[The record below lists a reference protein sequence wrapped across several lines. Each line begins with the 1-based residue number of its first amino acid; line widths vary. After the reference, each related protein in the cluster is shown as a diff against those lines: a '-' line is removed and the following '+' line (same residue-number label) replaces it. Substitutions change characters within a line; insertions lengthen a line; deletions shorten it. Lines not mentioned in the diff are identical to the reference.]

1 MPPTA
6 RGDEGKPALAFSRKR
21 HALIAP
27 LSRASVEQ
35 MQEAIDSRRG
45 REAPAR
51 PLAARCHGLMSSA
64 RPARGGTLNTAP
76 IMVADSP
83 TALAATCPLRLFG

>member
-27 LSRASVEQ
+27 SA
-35 MQEAIDSRRG
+35 
-45 REAPAR
+45 APASS
-51 PLAARCHGLMSSA
+51 RCRKRSIRGVAEKRLQGLW
-64 RPARGGTLNTAP
+64 PRGA
-76 IMVADSP
+76 MA
-83 TALAATCPLRLFG
+83 